1 MVQKLTSKDIK
12 NGFISLAEIGGN
24 NMLMIYL
31 SVLDTDQERK
41 KMTDLYEEHK
51 YVLLRYAIKITGSQS
66 MAEDAVHNTFI
77 SIIEK
82 KEKYLDLSCRDFRR
96 SAVIIVRNKCIDILR
111 KQKPFSN
118 KPIEELEIF
127 LESDEVSIDNQIILL
142 TEYELIRKHMGSI
155 DEISRQVLIMKYIQS
170 MSYKEIGEELGMTA
184 KHVDTRI
191 MRAKEKVRKLIGK
204 GVKYDV

>member
-1 MVQKLTSKDIK
+1 MLT
-12 NGFISLAEIGGN
+12 
-24 NMLMIYL
+24 IYL

-41 KMTDLYEEHK
+41 KMTSLYEEHK

-127 LESDEVSIDNQIILL
+127 LESEEVPIDDQIILL
-142 TEYELIRKHMGSI
+142 TEYELIRKYMGSI

-170 MSYKEIGEELGMTA
+170 MSYKEIGEELGMTP

-204 GVKYDV
+204 GVKYDE

>member
-1 MVQKLTSKDIK
+1 MLT
-12 NGFISLAEIGGN
+12 
-24 NMLMIYL
+24 IYL
-31 SVLDTDQERK
+31 SVLDTEQERK

-111 KQKPFSN
+111 RQKPFSK
-118 KPIEELEIF
+118 KPLEELEIY
-127 LESDEVSIDNQIILL
+127 LESEEVAVDDQIILL
-142 TEYELIRKHMGSI
+142 TEYELIRKHMDSI

-170 MSYKEIGEELGMTA
+170 MSYKEIGGELGMTPR
-184 KHVDTRI
+184 HVDTRI
-191 MRAKEKVRKLIGK
+191 MRAKEKVRKLMRK
-204 GVKYDV
+204 DVKCNE